1 MIIAMFLAHLM
12 GDYVLQW
19 DSLAQWKAREFQG
32 VVVHS
37 LILAATTAIFAM
49 PFGPGNWIVVL
60 IISLSHFLIDAAQF
74 FHKPKLS
81 PLLRFSLDQAA
92 HLIFIILALVAG
104 GYLQWGAIV
113 SGIIAGAEATPL
125 LTAILGYAF
134 VTMPAWVLLKYIV
147 YGLVKRQPP
156 NFPAGPNKYVGIV
169 ERVIITTLVLF
180 GQAFLVPVVALPR
193 MVMEWP
199 RVSRSEGDRI
209 YMIELISSAFL
220 AVGVGL
226 TLSLLLF

>member
-180 GQAFLVPVVALPR
+180 GQAFLVPLVALPR
-193 MVMEWP
+193 MVIEWP

>member
-1 MIIAMFLAHLM
+1 MFLAHLM

>member
-1 MIIAMFLAHLM
+1 
-12 GDYVLQW
+12 
-19 DSLAQWKAREFQG
+19 
-32 VVVHS
+32 
-37 LILAATTAIFAM
+37 
-49 PFGPGNWIVVL
+49 
-60 IISLSHFLIDAAQF
+60 
-74 FHKPKLS
+74 
-81 PLLRFSLDQAA
+81 
-92 HLIFIILALVAG
+92 
-104 GYLQWGAIV
+104 
-113 SGIIAGAEATPL
+113 
-125 LTAILGYAF
+125 
-134 VTMPAWVLLKYIV
+134 MPAWVLLKYIV

>member
-226 TLSLLLF
+226 TPSLLLF

>member
-193 MVMEWP
+193 MVIEWP

>member
-81 PLLRFSLDQAA
+81 PCCA
-92 HLIFIILALVAG
+92 LAL
-104 GYLQWGAIV
+104 
-113 SGIIAGAEATPL
+113 T
-125 LTAILGYAF
+125 
-134 VTMPAWVLLKYIV
+134 
-147 YGLVKRQPP
+147 RQP
-156 NFPAGPNKYVGIV
+156 I
-169 ERVIITTLVLF
+169 
-180 GQAFLVPVVALPR
+180 
-193 MVMEWP
+193 
-199 RVSRSEGDRI
+199 
-209 YMIELISSAFL
+209 
-220 AVGVGL
+220 
-226 TLSLLLF
+226 